1 MKSPSKTTQ
10 SNHAAAA
17 AAIRAELKRRG
28 IAGTVRAHSYSGG
41 SSVNANVA
49 DLPPGV
55 AAELDAFCGAYEYG
69 SFDGSTDCYEY
80 SNRREDLPQVKFVF
94 VTNHISD
101 QMSARIWDYCRSHY
115 SLSVVDRA
123 AYMPEM
129 DCDGDTLIR
138 RVFNGICGD
147 FWNVSSATVEG

>member
-1 MKSPSKTTQ
+1 MKSTRKTAQ

-49 DLPPGV
+49 DLPPGI
-55 AAELDAFCGAYEYG
+55 AAQLDAFCRSYECG
-69 SFDGSTDCYEY
+69 SFDSSTDCYDY
-80 SNRREDLPQVKFVF
+80 SNRRADLPQVKFVF

-115 SLSVVDRA
+115 GLSNTDRN
-123 AYMPEM
+123 AYIPNM
-129 DCDGDTLIR
+129 DCYGDTLIR
-138 RVFNGICGD
+138 RVFDGRVGD
-147 FWNVSSATVEG
+147 FWSA